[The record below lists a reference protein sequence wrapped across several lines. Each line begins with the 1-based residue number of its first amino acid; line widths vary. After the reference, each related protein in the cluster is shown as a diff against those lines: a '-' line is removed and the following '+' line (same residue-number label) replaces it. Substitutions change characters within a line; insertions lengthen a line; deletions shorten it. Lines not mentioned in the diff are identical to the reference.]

1 DMRLAILIFRSSA
14 FWATDSCLDR
24 CENGYDLITGCQCDS
39 MCAYYESCCSDY
51 ESVCRDRSEVRGDT
65 FPDLK
70 TSKPSFPAEVTVT
83 ITTSTTDHMELTVN
97 TTESPDPDADA
108 CSGRAFDS
116 FMQLKNDS
124 TYAFRGSFFFELGEK
139 AVLPGYPKRIEDV
152 WGIFGPIDAAF
163 TRINCQGLLSYEIP
177 QGNMYWRFED
187 NVLDEEYPRN
197 ISDGFENIPDNVDAA
212 FAVPAKNHHGKEKV
226 YFFKG
231 DQYYQYEFK
240 QQPTHEECVKLNA
253 RSPSTLFGSYTAMFS
268 STWGG
273 QGLGSAPPLITRDWL
288 GVQAPVDAVS
298 AGRLYVSRGHRG
310 KSRRRQNTNRKQD
323 WDRGQRSWQKRSP
336 QWSMDKWDVSM
347 GQGFMER
354 FYREETRRQDWDR
367 GRALD
372 WAHHR
377 CISGHHRQQEH
388 YNSRYSINNRLV
400 QKVYFFKKDR
410 YYRVDLQSM
419 MVDLAYPPYPRST
432 AKYWL
437 GTKGGEKVKTDFIQI
452 SERKHTV

>member
-1 DMRLAILIFRSSA
+1 MKLVEMLLLAA
-14 FWATDSCLDR
+14 VATVLATEDSCLDR

-51 ESVCRDRSEVRGDT
+51 ESVCRDRSEGRASLT
-65 FPDLK
+65 K
-70 TSKPSFPAEVTVT
+70 TSYHVM
-83 ITTSTTDHMELTVN
+83 STQDNHMELTVN

-253 RSPSTLFGSYTAMFS
+253 RSPSTLFGSYTTSLYLS
-268 STWGG
+268 SSPG

-323 WDRGQRSWQKRSP
+323 WRSWQKRSP

>member
-1 DMRLAILIFRSSA
+1 MKLVEMLLLAA
-14 FWATDSCLDR
+14 VATVLATEDSCLDR

-51 ESVCRDRSEVRGDT
+51 ES
-65 FPDLK
+65 PDLK

-273 QGLGSAPPLITRDWL
+273 ASSRLFSGSKNHSLCACPCLFRRDSLKYGINHRGWGQRDWR
-288 GVQAPVDAVS
+288 QQD
-298 AGRLYVSRGHRG
+298 RG
-310 KSRRRQNTNRKQD
+310 QQD
-323 WDRGQRSWQKRSP
+323 WGQQDCGGQRSWQKRSP